1 MAARSPRRLVLL
13 AAVALL
19 VLALLVEGWLLLRP
33 DVEPDPEPSAG
44 GPVMLDAVASAAAV
58 RAATGSTSEI
68 LSYGFEDLDVRLD
81 QVAGRMTPEFAE
93 AFRERVDAGEEA
105 LLDARTTQE
114 VRVVDAGVV
123 SATPDEVQALLFLD
137 RYLAR
142 AGEGT
147 SVRSYRALVTVVR
160 SGGVWLVSD
169 IRTL

>member
-13 AAVALL
+13 AVVALL

-33 DVEPDPEPSAG
+33 DAEPEPSADR
-44 GPVMLDAVASAAAV
+44 PVMLDAVASAAAV
-58 RAATGSTSEI
+58 RAASGSTSEI

-123 SATPDEVQALLFLD
+123 SATPDQVQALLFLD

>member
-1 MAARSPRRLVLL
+1 MAGRSPRRLVLL
-13 AAVALL
+13 AVVTLL
-19 VLALLVEGWLLLRP
+19 VLALLAEGWLLVLRP
-33 DVEPDPEPSAG
+33 DAEPSAER
-44 GPVMLDAVASAAAV
+44 PVVLDAVASASAV
-58 RAATGSTSEI
+58 RAARGSTAEI
-68 LSYGFEDLDVRLD
+68 LSYGFEDLDARLD

-93 AFRERVDAGEEA
+93 TFRERVDAGEEA

-123 SATPDEVQALLFLD
+123 SATPEEVQALLFLD